1 MINKFKIYF
10 LALIINLSF
19 HQLNSQEPL
28 MNRSNATNH
37 TWLQKLSFY
46 DINIDGSPYFNENF
60 KDGTVILDSLSQ
72 YSGKIRIDA
81 YAQKFQTLNKSGQI
95 FEILIDDNDYV
106 KIGDNLY
113 SLHKFEN
120 ADLGEYG
127 ILRECI
133 SLDNIKLYFF
143 PRKRLKKP
151 IEASRTVAN
160 SGYGKTATPEWIDDS
175 TYLIFYQGKYTKFS
189 QNHKKFLQLGLVKE
203 ASYKSFRKKS
213 KINLKNERDLI
224 KLVHFISSEV

>member
-1 MINKFKIYF
+1 MLNKFKIYF
-10 LALIINLSF
+10 IILVTNLSVYQIF
-19 HQLNSQEPL
+19 SQEPV
-28 MNRSNATNH
+28 MDRFNATNH
-37 TWLQKLSFY
+37 TWLQKLSLY
-46 DINIDGSPYFNENF
+46 DINIEGSPYVNESFMN
-60 KDGTVILDSLSQ
+60 GVVVLDSINSF
-72 YSGKIRIDA
+72 SGKLRIDA

-120 ADLGEYG
+120 ADLVEYG

-175 TYLIFYQGKYTKFS
+175 TYLIFDQGKYTKFS

>member
-1 MINKFKIYF
+1 MLNKFKIYF
-10 LALIINLSF
+10 LALILNLTF
-19 HQLNSQEPL
+19 NQGFSQEPV
-28 MNRSNATNH
+28 MDRFNATNY
-37 TWLQKLSFY
+37 TWLQKLSLY
-46 DINIDGSPYFNENF
+46 DINIEGSPYVNESFVN
-60 KDGTVILDSLSQ
+60 GVVVLDSINSF
-72 YSGKIRIDA
+72 SGKLRIDA

-106 KIGDNLY
+106 KIGEMKY
-113 SLHKFEN
+113 SIHKFEN
-120 ADLGEYG
+120 EELGDYG

-160 SGYGKTATPEWIDDS
+160 SGYGKTATPKWIDDS

-189 QNHKKFLQLGLVKE
+189 QNHKKFLQLGLVNE

-213 KINLKNERDLI
+213 KINLKNEKDLI
-224 KLVHFISSEV
+224 ELVRFINSEV